1 MEMRSGE
8 KIVLRNDY
16 SEKLFRRWKIW
27 RYIAGAVFSF
37 VLLFM
42 IVQAIRSGDIGMLA
56 AAIFGIL
63 VFLLVFT
70 VLSRFYGHIVYTI
83 TFEGQNAVFE
93 LCNKEKILIS
103 RYAIKEVEANW
114 ARIVFAYQGE
124 NGGRKTLWM
133 ARRKWVLGGP
143 LVDEDTLKRELVGT
157 AFYGM

>member
-16 SEKLFRRWKIW
+16 SGNFFRRWKIW
-27 RYIAGAVFSF
+27 MCIAGAICIAI
-37 VLLFM
+37 LLLG
-42 IVQAIRSGDIGMLA
+42 IVQAIRSGDMEMLA
-56 AAIFGIL
+56 AVMACIGIFL
-63 VFLLVFT
+63 SVCKL
-70 VLSRFYGHIVYTI
+70 LSRVFGHIVYTI

-93 LCNKEKILIS
+93 LCNKEKILLS
-103 RYAIKEVEANW
+103 RYAVKEVEANW

-133 ARRKWVLGGP
+133 ARRKWIRGGP
-143 LVDEDTLKRELVGT
+143 LVDEDALKRELIGA